1 MSAGDG
7 KDSQRVHK
15 PFGSV
20 ICLDLRI
27 EGGSSIIPIDKLM
40 LNVACDSNNWKSG
53 GSMEDAVSML
63 RNRSCPM
70 WAAPQILGKIEN
82 YVGMRL
88 SVCVTRGDRGKWT
101 TPSYR
106 TEEIVGCIIG

>member
-40 LNVACDSNNWKSG
+40 LNVACDSNN
-53 GSMEDAVSML
+53 
-63 RNRSCPM
+63 
-70 WAAPQILGKIEN
+70 
-82 YVGMRL
+82 
-88 SVCVTRGDRGKWT
+88 
-101 TPSYR
+101 
-106 TEEIVGCIIG
+106 